1 MNSRTEDAPISALF
15 GGACRIDELRLVHA
29 TMVTAQRS
37 FWDRVPDDRTARMHF
52 QEFRRRLP
60 ATATQFEC
68 RVVCESPTHLEARYT
83 IDGHL
88 YRLVGLHSGSTVR
101 TTLDEVR
108 ETSTNFTMKGNLQ

>member
-1 MNSRTEDAPISALF
+1 MRIVIATQHLSGDAD
-15 GGACRIDELRLVHA
+15 RRA
-29 TMVTAQRS
+29 TRWPLVTANALRYRGIDDLAPYIS
-37 FWDRVPDDRTARMHF
+37 IVLLRVQGLISVRCRFNDPI
-52 QEFRRRLP
+52 
-60 ATATQFEC
+60 EC

-108 ETSTNFTMKGNLQ
+108 ETSTNFTMKEENLQ